1 MQTPAD
7 PNSDISGGLG
17 TVKNRQKD
25 KPAAPVSDE
34 SKYVWR
40 DYKPGFE
47 INQHGHLRT
56 KNHTAG
62 K

>member
-1 MQTPAD
+1 MAD
-7 PNSDISGGLG
+7 KDYGLG
-17 TVKNRQKD
+17 SPTNR
-25 KPAAPVSDE
+25 KPEGAQPKAPVTDE